1 MHMLLDGQS
10 GRAGP
15 PSISHMRPSAQRE
28 LSGRCRVDT
37 HAESVRGRSHE
48 MSIVEITAFYCRAAP
63 SPGVRGWPAARAI
76 RSTRRGLVLPSEL
89 PALSTAPRGSR
100 P

>member
-48 MSIVEITAFYCRAAP
+48 MSIVEITAFLLPRSSLSRCEGLACRP
-63 SPGVRGWPAARAI
+63 SDSIHSQRVGPP
-76 RSTRRGLVLPSEL
+76 L
-89 PALSTAPRGSR
+89 
-100 P
+100 